1 MEAATTGFRSLS
13 PVDDAQSQS
22 ALLASAT
29 LGFILPGLFLWPAFF
44 QCSIDRR
51 QRGIALYRFSPIL
64 LSLLQ
69 LIGEHVPL
77 TRVIPPSSQSSPY
90 LVAGLAAT
98 VGHWYAVW
106 GALGL
111 ALRRAHGIKRRRGKL
126 VEAMGCTFGELYLPS
141 STPAE
146 TNRLGSCVLA
156 RAAHKFLQYDVI
168 ILVAAYLPCTYF
180 LLMPVSSLSAWV
192 MVPSLVLA
200 SIVFGPGAVLAF
212 AYAARWRAVGL

>member
-22 ALLASAT
+22 ALLASA
-29 LGFILPGLFLWPAFF
+29 ILSFVLPALFLWPAFF

-51 QRGIALYRFSPIL
+51 QRGIAFYRFSPIM

-77 TRVIPPSSQSSPY
+77 TRVIPPSSQSRPY
-90 LVAGLAAT
+90 LFAGLAAT

-111 ALRRAHGIKRRRGKL
+111 ALRRAHGIKRRR
-126 VEAMGCTFGELYLPS
+126 AMGCTFGELYLPS
-141 STPAE
+141 STQ

-156 RAAHKFLQYDVI
+156 HAAHEFLQYDVI

-180 LLMPVSSLSAWV
+180 LLGPVSSLSAWAI
-192 MVPSLVLA
+192 VPSLVLA
-200 SIVFGPGAVLAF
+200 TIVFGPGAVLAF
-212 AYAARWRAVGL
+212 AYATRWRAVGL